1 VVQHYFTKALY
12 WYNGANTDECC
23 AAAGQAKERE
33 RWALVLA
40 DLHDKAWV
48 SMQQTYVKNQSL
60 VEEWEEEREGIK
72 DGIHTALDRCAGAY
86 VCVSM

>member
-1 VVQHYFTKALY
+1 M
-12 WYNGANTDECC
+12 
-23 AAAGQAKERE
+23 
-33 RWALVLA
+33 LA

-72 DGIHTALDRCAGAY
+72 DGINTALDRCAGAY
-86 VCVSM
+86 VCVSLYVYIFVFVCVCVCVYLCICL